1 MANIYENIIEE
12 FNKRN
17 CQLLTTKEQHIDSS
31 INISHYDNN
40 INKIVKDRKMYDLT
54 LYSNGIWLRTA
65 YKSDYE
71 GRIFRDY
78 PQIYRLL
85 EVYKIYKS
93 K

>member
-1 MANIYENIIEE
+1 METYTIIKY
-12 FNKRN
+12 FNKRYEFK
-17 CQLLTTKEQHIDSS
+17 LLKIDHSYIDSS

>member
-1 MANIYENIIEE
+1 METYTIIKY
-12 FNKRN
+12 FNKSYEFK
-17 CQLLTTKEQHIDSS
+17 LLKIDHSYIDSS
-31 INISHYDNN
+31 ITISHYDNN